1 MSFHM
6 ILEGGVLKAVPL
18 QEKPITFN
26 GEIHANSKLMGSF
39 YPCRG
44 VAVEIVSANNRA
56 KQAAASAPAPV
67 IQQAEPTDKIA
78 LPKHTIELKAP
89 VSAFATATIAFD
101 EPDEEPE
108 MGVSLVTDGPAIVPV
123 SEVAQSLAT
132 EDARGVGITQK
143 EFNQYQLKGAQVRKL
158 YEILI
163 DKDSAEVGVSNM
175 TKALVNE
182 SGKSPERGA
191 EILRAI
197 LDVKRG
203 AL

>member
-6 ILEGGVLKAVPL
+6 ILEGGVLKAVPR
-18 QEKPITFN
+18 QEAPVTFN

-39 YPCRG
+39 YPCKG
-44 VAVEIVSANNRA
+44 VAVEIVAANNRA
-56 KQAAASAPAPV
+56 KQAPIVAQAPV
-67 IQQAEPTDKIA
+67 IQQAPPTDKIE

-101 EPDEEPE
+101 EPEDDLPE
-108 MGVSLVTDGPAIVPV
+108 VGVSLAEGPAIVPV
-123 SEVAQSLAT
+123 DEVAQSLAT
-132 EDARGVGITQK
+132 EDARGVGMTKK

-158 YEILI
+158 YELLVSKES
-163 DKDSAEVGVSNM
+163 DDVGVFKM
-175 TKALVNE
+175 TEALLTE
-182 SGKSPERGA
+182 SGRSTERGA
-191 EILRAI
+191 EVLRTI